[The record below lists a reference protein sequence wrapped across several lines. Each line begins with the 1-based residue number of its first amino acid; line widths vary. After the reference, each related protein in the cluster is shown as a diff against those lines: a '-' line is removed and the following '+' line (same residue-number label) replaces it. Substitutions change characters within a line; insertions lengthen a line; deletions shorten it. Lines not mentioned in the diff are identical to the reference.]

1 MANIIEYIQ
10 PAALDPLQIENLV
23 YNRLEQAWYWTPLWD
38 PEFYIH
44 LARAGFITICS
55 NHPEVGTILLPQMHI
70 ESALLEWKNR
80 HLSRSLTRFI
90 LSNSLQK
97 MGVRLKISSKVD
109 TVLQRL
115 NEAWI
120 DDSWLL
126 PPYCALMKEIET
138 NSFNSSDRGGNFK
151 LVGVELWVEGFP
163 KPVSGELGYVI
174 GSTYT
179 SLSGFMDPD
188 RKKWNNLGKIQ
199 LHVLALVLEQAGFS
213 FWNLGQS
220 QMQYKL
226 DLGAKVTARKDFLN
240 RWLPSVSKS
249 IPVHFENVLDHFV
262 DCQSI
267 FNSLCYTDLN
277 KEEKVQ

>member
-1 MANIIEYIQ
+1 MSNIIEFIQ
-10 PAALDPLQIENLV
+10 PTSLDPLLIENHV
-23 YNRLEQAWYWTPLWD
+23 YNRIEQAWYWTPLWD
-38 PEFYIH
+38 AEFYIN

-55 NHPEVGTILLPQMHI
+55 NLPEVGTVLLPQMHI

-80 HLSRSLTRFI
+80 HVSRSLNRYI
-90 LSNSLQK
+90 ISNSLQNL
-97 MGVRLKISSKVD
+97 GVRLRISSTVD

-115 NEAWI
+115 NEAWTE
-120 DDSWLL
+120 DSWLL

-138 NSFNSSDRGGNFK
+138 NCIHSSDSENNFK
-151 LVGVELWVEGFP
+151 LVGVELWVDGFP

-179 SLSGFMDPD
+179 SLSGFMDTD
-188 RKKWNNLGKIQ
+188 RKRWNNLGKIQ

-226 DLGAKVTARKDFLN
+226 DLGAKVTSRKDFLN
-240 RWLPSVSKS
+240 RWLPSVKNP
-249 IPVHFENVLDHFV
+249 IPPRLENVLDHFF
-262 DCQSI
+262 DCYTI
-267 FNSLCYTDLN
+267 FNSLCYTHLN
-277 KEEKVQ
+277 